1 MRRILLTGMSA
12 TGKSTITA
20 AVAARGYKAVDLD
33 TEAWSHWVDAVD
45 DTLPGTPVEA
55 GRDWVWQ
62 DDRVAGLLAGHSAG
76 ILVISGCSPN
86 QGQFYQQLDAVVL
99 LSAPEQILADRLAT
113 RVTNDYGKGAGE
125 TERVL
130 ELIREVEPILRD
142 GATHEIDTSGLFEDV
157 LEAVLRIVDPRS

>member
-20 AVAARGYKAVDLD
+20 AIAARGYKAVDLD
-33 TEAWSHWVDAVD
+33 SDAWSHWVDVVEDNA
-45 DTLPGTPVEA
+45 PGTPVGA
-55 GRDWVWQ
+55 GRDWVWR
-62 DDRVAGLLAGHSAG
+62 DDRVGKLLAEEGAS

-86 QGQFYQQLDAVVL
+86 QGQFYPQLDAVVL
-99 LSAPEQILADRLAT
+99 LSAPEPVVAMRLAART
-113 RVTNDYGKGAGE
+113 GNNYGKGAGE

-142 GATHEIDTSGLFEDV
+142 GATHEIDTSGTFDDV
-157 LEAVLRIVDPRS
+157 LDAVLRIVDPRS